1 MSLSHALLTSLLEKP
16 ASGLELAKRFD
27 RSIGHFWNATHQQ
40 IYRELGLMEK
50 SGWVKSLPP
59 QKGRG
64 RKKVYKVLQK
74 GKKELSR
81 WVLEQDDT
89 SPMRSELMVR
99 LRADAIIGPTGLQEE
114 VERQMEAHRNK
125 LNIYLEIENRDF
137 SSEDKSRQER
147 IQHAVLSAGIMHEK
161 YWIEVCQ
168 MVMDALAEDDNAT
181 PS

>member
-27 RSIGHFWNATHQQ
+27 RSIGYFWNATHQQ
-40 IYRELGLMEK
+40 IYRELALMEK

-74 GKKELSR
+74 GKKELTR
-81 WVLEQDDT
+81 WVQEKDDT

-99 LRADAIIGPTGLQEE
+99 LRADALIGPTDLQEE
-114 VERQMEAHRNK
+114 VKRQQETHQNK
-125 LNIYLEIENRDF
+125 LDIYLEIEEKDF
-137 SSEDKSRQER
+137 SSEEKTRQER

-168 MVMDALAEDDNAT
+168 MVMDALSEDEENG
-181 PS
+181 

>member
-27 RSIGHFWNATHQQ
+27 RSIGYFWNATHQQ

-74 GKKELSR
+74 GKKELTR
-81 WVLEQDDT
+81 WAQEQDDT

-99 LRADAIIGPTGLQEE
+99 LRADAVIGPTGLEEE
-114 VERQMEAHRNK
+114 VKRQQEAHQNK
-125 LNIYLEIENRDF
+125 LNIYLEIEEKDF
-137 SSEDKSRQER
+137 SSEDKTRQQR

-161 YWIEVCQ
+161 YWIEVCK
-168 MVMDALAEDDNAT
+168 MVIDALAKDEKG
-181 PS
+181 S